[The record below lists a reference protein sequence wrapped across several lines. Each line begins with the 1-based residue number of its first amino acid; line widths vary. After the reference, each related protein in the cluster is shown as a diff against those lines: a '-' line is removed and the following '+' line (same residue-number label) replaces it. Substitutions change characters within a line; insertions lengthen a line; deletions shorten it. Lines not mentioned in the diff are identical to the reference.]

1 MIRACVQHARR
12 CRDSVADGAQNPPA
26 GGTSPRPGER
36 APIRWPPRRHAGN
49 VPGVSEL
56 AIRTRPLNG
65 SPPPQAAAG
74 LHALG
79 TALPATVVGNGPIA
93 ERLGVTE
100 DWIQRRTGIR
110 ERRVAGPGET
120 FTGLATA
127 AGRDALR
134 RAELDPL
141 ELDLVVVATMSQD
154 DLLPN
159 AAPLVAEALGATSAG
174 SLDVGAACSGFLA
187 ALALAAGQVE
197 AGRARYVLV
206 IGADLMS
213 RFVNPDD
220 RRTAA
225 LFGDGAGAVVV
236 GPTDGPGRIGPVLLR
251 SDGAARDLIHVR
263 RATGLIH
270 MEGHETFRLAVSSL
284 TDVTREAVEAAGA
297 GLGTSTS
304 SSTTRPT
311 AASCARSPSGST
323 SHRSASWTASRA
335 SPTRPR
341 PLSRWPWRA
350 PPRTAGWRPATGC
363 CSRPWGP
370 ASPGGR
376 PRSTGERHEHR
387 GTAPHS

>member
-1 MIRACVQHARR
+1 M
-12 CRDSVADGAQNPPA
+12 
-26 GGTSPRPGER
+26 
-36 APIRWPPRRHAGN
+36 
-49 VPGVSEL
+49 SEL

-100 DWIQRRTGIR
+100 DWIHSRTGIR

-297 GLGTSTS
+297 GLGDIDLFVYHQANGRIMRAVAERLDLPPERVVDCIAGLANTS
-304 SSTTRPT
+304 
-311 AASCARSPSGST
+311 AASIPLALARAAEDG
-323 SHRSASWTASRA
+323 R
-335 SPTRPR
+335 
-341 PLSRWPWRA
+341 LA
-350 PPRTAGWRPATGC
+350 PGDRVLLAAVGAGFTWGATTID
-363 CSRPWGP
+363 WGE
-370 ASPGGR
+370 A
-376 PRSTGERHEHR
+376 
-387 GTAPHS
+387 